1 MRKHNIENKF
11 TKSEILKTKFDKKNW
26 KIKSRKI
33 EEKKIGN
40 IISSKIWIWICE
52 EKKKNVQDGYKP

>member
-11 TKSEILKTKFDKKNW
+11 TKSEILKTKFDKKKG

-40 IISSKIWIWICE
+40 IISSKI
-52 EKKKNVQDGYKP
+52 